1 MILVTGASGCLGSH
15 IVRALLARGEA
26 VAVLVLASDPA
37 PALAS
42 VSDRVSWRVADLL
55 DPASLERALDGVDQI
70 YHAAGLALPYES
82 ARARMFAVN
91 VQGTVNL
98 LHAAR
103 RAGVR
108 RVLHVSSIAAV
119 GYPAG
124 EADEHMAY
132 NGAAFRLAYMHS
144 KRAAEERV
152 RQFCVEGMDIVIACP
167 SAVIAPNCDVRHGW
181 GKVMLDLHQ
190 RRLPFIPP
198 GGIAVIGAEDL
209 VQGLL
214 AIMEKGRSGERYILS
229 SLNVSYREL
238 FTGMGRALGVS
249 EPRWQPR
256 GSTLKWI
263 VALLR
268 PLDLLTSLIP
278 LRLSADVVRLL
289 GMNVYYRTHKAR
301 QQVGF
306 APRQTLEQLVGETAR
321 WLLARQ
327 EIEQ

>member
-26 VAVLVLASDPA
+26 VAVLVLANDPA
-37 PALAS
+37 SALVS

-152 RQFCVEGMDIVIACP
+152 RQFCAEGMDIVIACP

-181 GKVMLDLHQ
+181 GKVMLDLRQ

-214 AIMEKGRSGERYILS
+214 AIMDKGRRGERYILS

>member
-15 IVRALLARGEA
+15 IVRALLARGER
-26 VAVLVLASDPA
+26 VAVLVLANDPA
-37 PALAS
+37 PALAQ
-42 VSDRVSWRVADLL
+42 VSDRVAWRVADLL
-55 DPASLERALDGVDQI
+55 DPASLERALDGVEQI

-132 NGAAFRLAYMHS
+132 NGSAFKLAYMHS
-144 KRAAEERV
+144 KREAEDRV
-152 RQFCVEGMDIVIACP
+152 RQFCREGMDIVIACP
-167 SAVIAPNCDVRHGW
+167 SAVIAPHCDVLHGW
-181 GKVMLDLHQ
+181 GKVMLDLRQ

-214 AIMEKGRSGERYILS
+214 AIMDKGQRGERYILS

-249 EPRWQPR
+249 EPRWQPA
-256 GSTLKWI
+256 GATLKWI

-268 PLDLLTSLIP
+268 PLDLLTSIIP

-306 APRQTLEQLVGETAR
+306 APRQSLEQLVGETAR
-321 WLLARQ
+321 WLLSRQ